1 MNPWAEQLKKSFKD
15 KEYRHGYVDDFLNTS
30 IATQI
35 KVLRE
40 RRDWSQ
46 EELADKAGMKQPTI
60 SRIENVNYSSW
71 SINTLRKIAEAF
83 DLTLLVTFESF
94 GTRLKD
100 ISRFSR
106 KALEKHS
113 FEEDPVFKEKE
124 EVHIVVEVGDLAG
137 VLSVPLLPLD
147 IKRVPLRIP
156 WEKGALSKANVGEN
170 KQFHWLQLQGEES
183 TINALKSVET
193 Q

>member
-1 MNPWAEQLKKSFKD
+1 MNRLVERLKQSFRD
-15 KEYRHGYVDDFLNTS
+15 KEYRHSYVDGFLNSS

-40 RRDWSQ
+40 LRGWTQ
-46 EELADKAGMKQPTI
+46 EDLANQAHMKQTSI

-83 DLTLLVTFESF
+83 DLTLQVTFESF

-124 EVHIVVEVGDLAG
+124 EVHIPVQATKYHKIQAK
-137 VLSVPLLPLD
+137 PLMPPH
-147 IKRVPLRIP
+147 IKRILLWLPQEEEGV
-156 WEKGALSKANVGEN
+156 LSKANVEG
-170 KQFHWLQLQGEES
+170 KKHFPLRGEEP
-183 TINALKSVET
+183 TINALKSVEA
-193 Q
+193 

>member
-1 MNPWAEQLKKSFKD
+1 MSPWAEQLKKLFKD

-83 DLTLLVTFESF
+83 DLTLQVTFESF
-94 GTRLKD
+94 GTRLEE

-124 EVHIVVEVGDLAG
+124 EVHIPAQATKYHKIQA
-137 VLSVPLLPLD
+137 VPLMPPH
-147 IKRVPLRIP
+147 IKRVPLWLP
-156 WEKGALSKANVGEN
+156 QEEEGVLSKANVEGK
-170 KQFHWLQLQGEES
+170 KQFPLRGEEP
-183 TINALKSVET
+183 TINALKPAET
-193 Q
+193 

>member
-1 MNPWAEQLKKSFKD
+1 MKALVERLKKDFKNQ
-15 KEYRHGYVDDFLNTS
+15 EYRHGYVDEFLNFS

-40 RRDWSQ
+40 DCGWTQ
-46 EELADKAGMKQPTI
+46 EELASRADMKQASI
-60 SRIENVNYSSW
+60 SRVENVNYSSW
-71 SINTLRKIAEAF
+71 SINTLRRLAEAF
-83 DLTLLVTFESF
+83 DLTLRVTFEDF
-94 GTRLKD
+94 GTRLSD
-100 ISRFSR
+100 IERFGR
-106 KALEKHS
+106 ETLERYS
-113 FEEDPVFKEKE
+113 FEDDPVFKEKE